1 MTMKLHFKNLLAT
14 LLLAGTLPTV
24 TASAEA
30 NFPKDGHY
38 YVLRN
43 AADYVVYKADAS
55 FYPSTSNEIS
65 WRLPCKQ
72 GYTVPETLTEA
83 DKAYIFKFE
92 KKDDSHYY
100 IKNLQAQRYLG
111 RTPNGKGYEGYGEGV
126 GLVYYKE
133 NNDLLV
139 EYHETATIGETT
151 YTDYYTIRN
160 DHFTGTPGA
169 YLWTGD
175 NATYH
180 WLSCWANNLDTR
192 KIWKFE
198 EVNYEQAKAL
208 DEVSL
213 PVDGYY
219 VIRNTGGNYVLG
231 SVGSKNNWVIYPILN
246 YTTPE
251 TPAAS
256 DLPYIF
262 KVTKKDDDHYIIKNI
277 ALQKYIAYNRNG
289 AGTGFGYRNIGFSE
303 NIFDMI
309 IEPLSPFTVDDKT
322 YSNSFALYSGYTVI
336 GGDATYVY
344 TNFLHPYADDQA
356 INNNTNVMANY
367 IIAASGYSYNKS
379 MNTYPSGAVP
389 TTDNTFYF
397 EKITNQNAAAKLD
410 AQLEAENIDEANNS
424 LETNNIGDGN
434 YYYITTNEG
443 LTGNS
448 LYADVS
454 NSNPNSNPTLVYY
467 GSTEAG
473 ADPGR
478 SDAKFIFKVSRDEE
492 TGRCTLKNIVNQK
505 YIGCNGGTGS
515 TANGLAF
522 IKATPYPLLIS
533 YPNNSGTLVKSS
545 FSIRADRAENLLAG
559 DAIDVR
565 SGGNATF
572 LNDHTVYN
580 RFIFTETDAT
590 SLEAELQQVKI
601 ASSGYATAIFGYDAV
616 VPEGVTAYT
625 VSSQDDDK
633 VYLTEI
639 TGTVIPACTAIVVSG
654 TAGETYTFAVDEST
668 TDAAALAETNIL
680 KGNVTEETATTDETQ
695 TFYGLAT
702 GSDGKAVFRKVQAGV
717 AVPAGKGY
725 IVNAASTSSPQLL
738 DISGGATGI
747 SSAVA
752 DTHKDGRLYDL
763 QGRSVSKP
771 VKGIYIRDGKKVV
784 IK

>member
-30 NFPKDGHY
+30 NFPEDGHY

-43 AADYVVYKADAS
+43 CDDYAVYYDYIVPTRGEYRRVKS
-55 FYPSTSNEIS
+55 K
-65 WRLPCKQ
+65 L
-72 GYTVPETLTEA
+72 GYTTPTDAPTKEDMPYL
-83 DKAYIFKFE
+83 FKFE
-92 KKDDSHYY
+92 KYDDSHYY
-100 IKNLQAQRYLG
+100 IKNVQTQKYLG
-111 RTPNGKGYEGYGEGV
+111 RSDSGYGEYV
-126 GLVYYKE
+126 GLSEEKE
-133 NNDLLV
+133 NSELLI
-139 EYHETATIGETT
+139 EYHASATVENTT
-151 YTDYYTIRN
+151 YSDMFTIRN
-160 DHFTGTPGA
+160 DHYTGTQGSYWFSGQNKTYGWLAAWYENIA
-169 YLWTGD
+169 YKRQL
-175 NATYH
+175 
-180 WLSCWANNLDTR
+180 
-192 KIWKFE
+192 WKFE
-198 EVNYEQAKAL
+198 EVNYEAAKKL
-208 DEVSL
+208 DEAQAQSEYPL
-213 PVDGYY
+213 PEDGYY
-219 VIRNTGGNYVLG
+219 IIRNVGENYLLG
-231 SVGSKNNWVIYPILN
+231 ANTSIDNWRLRPLENIS
-246 YTTPE
+246 YTATATPTE
-251 TPAAS
+251 D

-262 KVTKKDDDHYIIKNI
+262 KLTRIDYNRYYMKN
-277 ALQKYIAYNRNG
+277 LQTQKYIGTNRNG
-289 AGTGFGYRNIGFSE
+289 AGTGFGWRNVGLTENLYDMSIGPVAS
-303 NIFDMI
+303 
-309 IEPLSPFTVDDKT
+309 LT
-322 YSNSFALYSGYTVI
+322 SGDQT
-336 GGDATYVY
+336 Y
-344 TNFLHPYADDQA
+344 TNCFSIYSRYESISGAGDLGNLSCKFLYKKTDDYPAIGLVCAMLTDADYVTENNTKRKPYPTDQA
-356 INNNTNVMANY
+356 F
-367 IIAASGYSYNKS
+367 
-379 MNTYPSGAVP
+379 
-389 TTDNTFYF
+389 TTANTFYF
-397 EKITNQNAAAKLD
+397 EKISDQDAAAQLD
-410 AQLEAENIDEANNS
+410 AQVEAENLDDVNNH
-424 LETNNIGDGN
+424 LDLMDIQDGG
-434 YYYITTNEG
+434 YYYITTNAG

-454 NSNPNSNPTLVYY
+454 NSNPLRVYY
-467 GSTEAG
+467 GSSNQTGDNPE
-473 ADPGR
+473 R

-522 IKATPYPLLIS
+522 IKATPYSLLID
-533 YPNNSGTLVKSS
+533 YPNDGGTLVTSS
-545 FSIRADRAENLLAG
+545 LAIRADRAENLMAG

-572 LNDHTVYN
+572 LNGHTVNN
-580 RFIFTETDAT
+580 RFIFDETDAT
-590 SLEAELQQVKI
+590 ALEAELQQVKI

-616 VPEGVTAYT
+616 VPEGITAYT
-625 VSSQDDDK
+625 VSSQDDSK

-654 TAGETYTFAVDEST
+654 EPNETYTFAVDENT
-668 TDAAALAETNIL
+668 ADAAALTGDNLL
-680 KGNVTEETATTDETQ
+680 KGNVTEETATSDETQ

-725 IVNAASTSSPQLL
+725 IVNAASASSPQLL